1 MIGAGEVVGGDRKY
15 IHCTRIS
22 NSNEQE
28 MTGIT
33 PRLGLHNLV
42 LKPSNRCHT
51 VLHSQLPSASGLPV
65 ENIFGYPGQG
75 ALHMAVMSLGRGARL
90 RSRVKAALDR
100 LV

>member
-42 LKPSNRCHT
+42 LKPSNDAIRSSMANCL
-51 VLHSQLPSASGLPV
+51 LHQGSQ
-65 ENIFGYPGQG
+65 
-75 ALHMAVMSLGRGARL
+75 
-90 RSRVKAALDR
+90 
-100 LV
+100 